1 VYFNAIQLRDKE
13 KMDSPLF
20 RRFLIAPIL
29 FLIIAQF
36 ISFFINVFGL
46 NDNMY
51 YVILAM
57 LSVPVFLYMVLG

>member
-1 VYFNAIQLRDKE
+1 MYFNAIQLRDKE
-13 KMDSPLF
+13 KMVSPLF

-36 ISFFINVFGL
+36 ILFFINVFGL

>member
-1 VYFNAIQLRDKE
+1 MYFNAIQLRDKE